1 VGPGKGRNAQNS
13 GRSRRRW
20 WLINLLGRQ
29 TRLKSPPGEFH
40 CTNLPPPAFPR
51 LGWIIASIGLHAA
64 AVERAKEALDVVAI
78 RVNQSKA
85 LSERCPK

>member
-1 VGPGKGRNAQNS
+1 MVEKR
-13 GRSRRRW
+13 
-20 WLINLLGRQ
+20 
-29 TRLKSPPGEFH
+29 
-40 CTNLPPPAFPR
+40 
-51 LGWIIASIGLHAA
+51 GLHAA